1 MRSMEAV
8 PKSDILEQPQIVIKG
23 VFIMVKT
30 IQVRVENR
38 LKDSADSL
46 FESLGLDTSTAVR
59 MFLISAIETGGI
71 PFAVVHNSNRD
82 TEIREAIA
90 RRKAGERFYT
100 SNEFLANMKAAIKES
115 VADD

>member
-1 MRSMEAV
+1 
-8 PKSDILEQPQIVIKG
+8 
-23 VFIMVKT
+23 MVKT
-30 IQVRVENR
+30 IQVRVDNR

-71 PFAVVHNSNRD
+71 PFAVIHNSGRD

-100 SNEFLANMKAAIKES
+100 SDEFLANMKSAIKES
-115 VADD
+115 IADDRAQI